1 MTPLSTHVDFIA
13 VPAKDFE
20 AAAQFYGDVLGLEM
34 SKRYGQRPGGEF
46 EAGQVTLQIIESE
59 AFGLPFNP
67 SPNPIALRVEDVETA
82 RKQLEAQGVTFMADT
97 MDSGVC
103 HMAFFRDPSGN
114 ALMLHNRYAP
124 AEAVPPLPNES

>member
-46 EAGQVTLQIIESE
+46 EAGQVTLQIIQSE

-67 SPNPIALRVEDVETA
+67 SPNPIALHVDDVHATRKELED
-82 RKQLEAQGVTFMADT
+82 KGVTFMGET

-103 HMAFFRDPSGN
+103 HMAVFTDPSGN

-124 AEAVPPLPNES
+124 PEALPPLPNEG